1 MQSPQINEMPD
12 AVKDNLKEDKDKFEC
27 KSQCSGKSRLSAV
40 STIRSFFSP
49 KNQQR
54 LPSHNCSSCG
64 KVLGPKSRYQK
75 QIKVFHCNLER
86 ALILLHKF
94 DQNSDVYL

>member
-49 KNQQR
+49 KTSNDC
-54 LPSHNCSSCG
+54 LLTTV
-64 KVLGPKSRYQK
+64 VLAEKYWVPNPDIRSRSKYF
-75 QIKVFHCNLER
+75 IV
-86 ALILLHKF
+86 I
-94 DQNSDVYL
+94 